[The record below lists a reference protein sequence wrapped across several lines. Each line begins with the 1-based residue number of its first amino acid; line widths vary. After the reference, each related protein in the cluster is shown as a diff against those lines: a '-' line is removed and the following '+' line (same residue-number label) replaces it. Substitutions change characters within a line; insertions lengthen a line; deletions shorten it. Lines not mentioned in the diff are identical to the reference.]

1 MAEEHE
7 GHDHGDGHGH
17 SHAHGHRH
25 DHGHGHSHT
34 HGSHGHSPSRE
45 HKSHAPVTVAAFVI
59 TASDTRSEKED
70 SSGRAILDALEGG
83 GHTVAG
89 YRVVPDEPER
99 MRALIEEAH
108 GLGARAVIINGG
120 TGIARRD
127 QTIETVRALF
137 EKELPGF
144 GELFRMLSF
153 KEIGSAAL
161 LSRATAGSYKG
172 MILIALPGSTNA
184 VRLAMRELILPE
196 VGHLVRELSR

>member
-83 GHTVAG
+83 GHTVTG
-89 YRVVPDEPER
+89 YRVIPDEPER

-127 QTIETVRALF
+127 QTSETVRELF

-172 MILIALPGSTNA
+172 MVLFALPGSTNA

>member
-1 MAEEHE
+1 MAEEHA
-7 GHDHGDGHGH
+7 GHDHDHDHGH
-17 SHAHGHRH
+17 SH
-25 DHGHGHSHT
+25 
-34 HGSHGHSPSRE
+34 SPARE
-45 HKSHAPVTVAAFVI
+45 HKSHAPVTVSAFVI
-59 TASDTRSEKED
+59 TASDTRSEKD
-70 SSGRAILDALEGG
+70 DRSGRAILDALEAE

-99 MRALIEEAH
+99 LRALIEEAH

-161 LSRATAGSYKG
+161 LSRATAGSHKG
-172 MILIALPGSTNA
+172 MILFALPGSTNA
-184 VRLAMRELILPE
+184 VRLAMRALILPE